1 MKRACLP
8 RCDAETGVSEVGK
21 EPVCR
26 HASIDYGRPST
37 VHGPRSSLAIH
48 TLAALQEHTQNTGNF
63 LEYLSGQ
70 DHSFYNSLRP
80 IDNFLGNDLPGDLF
94 LLATIKELVE

>member
-21 EPVCR
+21 EPVLQTCLHR
-26 HASIDYGRPST
+26 LWKTFDSSRTT
-37 VHGPRSSLAIH
+37 VFPRN
-48 TLAALQEHTQNTGNF
+48 TLAALRKHTQNTGNF
-63 LEYLSGQ
+63 LEYLSGRV
-70 DHSFYNSLRP
+70 HSFYNSLRP